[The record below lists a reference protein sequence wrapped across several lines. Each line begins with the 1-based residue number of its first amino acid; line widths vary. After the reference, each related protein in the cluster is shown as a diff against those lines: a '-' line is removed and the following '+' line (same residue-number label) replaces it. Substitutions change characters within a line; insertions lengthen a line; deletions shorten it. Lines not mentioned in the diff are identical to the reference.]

1 MKITVFDIQRNSYV
15 DGPGIRTTVFFKGCN
30 LRCEWCHKPEGQSFE
45 QEMLFYKDKCTGC
58 GKCIEK
64 CPTGGIS
71 DKAKCAFCGKCEL
84 YCPNDARRICG
95 KEYDID
101 ELMSELCKDRAFY
114 EKSGGGL
121 TCSGGE
127 CMLQTDAL
135 SELLSACKD
144 QDLNTAVDTAGNV
157 PWSSFEKVLPFAD
170 MFLYD
175 IKAIT
180 PQLHKKYTGVGNEL
194 ILDNLKRLFKAQ
206 KRIWIRVPVIGGV
219 NDTSEEMKKIA
230 DFLRPYSP
238 EKVEL
243 LPYHS
248 MGEGKFKALG
258 KTAAHF
264 ETPENINELR
274 EIFDS
279 I

>member
-1 MKITVFDIQRNSYV
+1 MDQ
-15 DGPGIRTTVFFKGCN
+15 GACN
-30 LRCEWCHKPEGQSFE
+30 
-45 QEMLFYKDKCTGC
+45 
-58 GKCIEK
+58 
-64 CPTGGIS
+64 
-71 DKAKCAFCGKCEL
+71 
-84 YCPNDARRICG
+84 RR
-95 KEYDID
+95 
-101 ELMSELCKDRAFY
+101 
-114 EKSGGGL
+114 
-121 TCSGGE
+121 
-127 CMLQTDAL
+127 
-135 SELLSACKD
+135 
-144 QDLNTAVDTAGNV
+144 
-157 PWSSFEKVLPFAD
+157 
-170 MFLYD
+170 
-175 IKAIT
+175 
-180 PQLHKKYTGVGNEL
+180 
-194 ILDNLKRLFKAQ
+194 
-206 KRIWIRVPVIGGV
+206 V

>member
-1 MKITVFDIQRNSYV
+1 
-15 DGPGIRTTVFFKGCN
+15 
-30 LRCEWCHKPEGQSFE
+30 
-45 QEMLFYKDKCTGC
+45 
-58 GKCIEK
+58 
-64 CPTGGIS
+64 
-71 DKAKCAFCGKCEL
+71 
-84 YCPNDARRICG
+84 
-95 KEYDID
+95 
-101 ELMSELCKDRAFY
+101 
-114 EKSGGGL
+114 
-121 TCSGGE
+121 
-127 CMLQTDAL
+127 MLQTDAL

-264 ETPENINELR
+264 ETPENIYELR

>member
-30 LRCEWCHKPEGQSFE
+30 LRCEWCHNPEGQSFE
-45 QEMLFYKDKCTGC
+45 QEMLFYKDKCIGC
-58 GKCIEK
+58 GKCVEK

-101 ELMSELCKDRAFY
+101 ELMTELCKDRAFY
-114 EKSGGGL
+114 EKSGGGI

-219 NDTSEEMKKIA
+219 NDTSEEIKKIA